1 MATSVAG
8 EGQPSLNGIISE
20 PQTKRLTDLPTELL
34 EHILCFPVLKHV
46 DICNVSCCCKR
57 LHDVCHGRGKVWG
70 HQYKLRCYDFFVR
83 YFFGVL
89 ASGGF
94 SPLSTTTSLP
104 VHMLF
109 VLFGAL
115 NRSFVFSKVV
125 SSIADSQ
132 AAVSRWH
139 SADAPNSSS
148 RQASG
153 RLLLCRPLWRM
164 QISAFK
170 YFTSCILLSMLP
182 PRTAKNELVW
192 PWMLHVA
199 CEVQESAALAKV
211 WALLLADLADALL
224 IAVVCAKT
232 KSCLQQDGK
241 LLRWRVTSDNQMLN

>member
-8 EGQPSLNGIISE
+8 EVQPSLNGIISE

-89 ASGGF
+89 ASGGV

-104 VHMLF
+104 IHMLF

-125 SSIADSQ
+125 SFIADSQ

-153 RLLLCRPLWRM
+153 RLLLCRLLWRL
-164 QISAFK
+164 QIRAFQ
-170 YFTSCILLSMLP
+170 YFTSCILFSMLP
-182 PRTAKNELVW
+182 PEQPKMKWCDLECCMSPVKYRRVELLPKSEPSYW
-192 PWMLHVA
+192 LIWLML
-199 CEVQESAALAKV
+199 SK
-211 WALLLADLADALL
+211 LLLS
-224 IAVVCAKT
+224 V
-232 KSCLQQDGK
+232 Q
-241 LLRWRVTSDNQMLN
+241 R

>member
-132 AAVSRWH
+132 AAVSR
-139 SADAPNSSS
+139 
-148 RQASG
+148 
-153 RLLLCRPLWRM
+153 
-164 QISAFK
+164 
-170 YFTSCILLSMLP
+170 
-182 PRTAKNELVW
+182 
-192 PWMLHVA
+192 
-199 CEVQESAALAKV
+199 
-211 WALLLADLADALL
+211 
-224 IAVVCAKT
+224 
-232 KSCLQQDGK
+232 
-241 LLRWRVTSDNQMLN
+241 